1 MDWLLLRSR
10 TEPPAREDAMLPGL
24 VRFAGAF
31 LRERPERDSGSS
43 KDSSSWSW
51 DCLEF
56 CGVSVSVAGS
66 CSTSFPL
73 PFTRDLRCVFDFGG
87 VCFGRRRGGTSSRG
101 NTSGRGLAGVPG
113 GPVKLDRFQ
122 RLLADTGVARALCG
136 ESALIGVE
144 TDCLAWTTRGCICGA
159 PDLPVPGVCTL
170 ALDSCLL
177 PTGVDT

>member
-1 MDWLLLRSR
+1 MTL
-10 TEPPAREDAMLPGL
+10 A
-24 VRFAGAF
+24 
-31 LRERPERDSGSS
+31 
-43 KDSSSWSW
+43 W

-136 ESALIGVE
+136 ERALIGVE